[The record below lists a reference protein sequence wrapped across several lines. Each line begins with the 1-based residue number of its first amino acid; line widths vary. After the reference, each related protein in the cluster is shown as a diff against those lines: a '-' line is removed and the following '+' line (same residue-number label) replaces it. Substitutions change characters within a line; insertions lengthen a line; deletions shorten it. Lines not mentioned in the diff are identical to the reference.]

1 MKLVIFD
8 FGRILRI
15 TQCSLS
21 ILTNC
26 HHLTELLEMKITRI
40 TRDDQNRMINTNSVR
55 QRRLYIA

>member
-40 TRDDQNRMINTNSVR
+40 TRDDQNRMI
-55 QRRLYIA
+55 